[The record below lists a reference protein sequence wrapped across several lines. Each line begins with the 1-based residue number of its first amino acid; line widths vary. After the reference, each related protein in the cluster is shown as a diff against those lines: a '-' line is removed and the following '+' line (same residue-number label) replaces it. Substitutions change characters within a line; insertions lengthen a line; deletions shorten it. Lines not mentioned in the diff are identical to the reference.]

1 MKKGFLVIAFLFL
14 GLSSCTSSGGGGFRL
29 LMQDLPVDMDHVWI
43 TFGEISLCQ
52 ENGDLKS
59 YETKD
64 AESNPLRVDL
74 LALRNNNL
82 GTIFNG
88 TVDSGKYEQLRLVV
102 TKATYVAM
110 GDTTETEVDLFV
122 PSGEVKIPVLFE
134 VTAGSLTE
142 VTVDFDAE
150 KSIQAHPTGSGMNI
164 LRPVVTVVK
173 VVPPPSTT

>member
-1 MKKGFLVIAFLFL
+1 MKKTLLVCALLVL
-14 GLSSCTSSGGGGFRL
+14 GLSACTSGGGGGFRL

-43 TFGEISLCQ
+43 TFAEISLYQ
-52 ENGDLKS
+52 ENGDFKA
-59 YETKD
+59 YETID
-64 AESNPLRVDL
+64 ANGNPLRVDL

-88 TVDSGKYEQLRLVV
+88 TVDSGKYDQVRLVV

-110 GDTTETEVDLFV
+110 GDTSDIEVDLFV
-122 PSGEVKIPVLFE
+122 PSGEIKIPVLFE
-134 VTAGSLTE
+134 VTAGKLAE

-150 KSIQAHPTGSGMNI
+150 KSIQAHPTGYGKYI

-173 VVPPPSTT
+173 VVPPPATT

>member
-1 MKKGFLVIAFLFL
+1 MKKALLVCAFLVL
-14 GLSSCTSSGGGGFRL
+14 GFASCSSSGGGGFRL

-43 TFGEISLCQ
+43 IFGEISLYQ
-52 ENGDLKS
+52 ENGDVKS

-64 AESNPLRVDL
+64 ANGNPLRVDL

-88 TVDSGKYEQLRLVV
+88 TVDSGKYDQLRLII

-122 PSGEVKIPVLFE
+122 PSGEIKIPVLFE

-150 KSIQAHPTGSGMNI
+150 KSIHAHETGSGKHI

-173 VVPPPSTT
+173 VVPSPATT